1 MPKFKKSTVSII
13 NQTFASTAAP
23 KVSAW
28 KGPLNDGITQS
39 ILQRYVNCKERFR
52 VQFIEGLSEPE
63 RFRKAI
69 EYGQMWHL
77 CEEHLAHEDSIEFT
91 FFDLK
96 NFTQKLIDKYPF
108 DRDQIIQLHN
118 ICKTQFPI
126 YIEYWKKNEDV
137 KKRRPLYQ
145 EKVFEIPYELP
156 SGRNVML
163 RGKMDGVDW
172 IGGHKEGY
180 YLQENKSKG
189 TIDEELIENQ
199 LSFDL
204 QSLMYLLALRNFV
217 DTSEIKGVRYNVV
230 RRPLSGGVGS
240 IRKKEGNGRPS
251 DWEPYE
257 GKKGGKGWK
266 NRING
271 KLVRGD
277 VDNPGI
283 GETDGEFYSRLAQVI
298 EEKSDQFFYRWKV
311 NISEKEMNI
320 FLDTCFHP
328 MLENLV
334 DDFEWWD
341 FAITK
346 DECPF
351 NYSLRQE
358 QFPNH
363 ANRHFRDPYGAFDT
377 IKRGTK
383 HYLDDY
389 LNTGSSVGLIRKKQF
404 FEEL

>member
-1 MPKFKKSTVSII
+1 MPKFKKSTAAIL

-28 KGPLNDGITQS
+28 KGPLNDGVTQS

-52 VQFIEGLSEPE
+52 VQFIEGLSEPQS
-63 RFRKAI
+63 FRKAI

-77 CEEHLAHEDSIEFT
+77 CEEHFAREDPIDFM

-96 NFTQKLIDKYPF
+96 QHTQKLVDIYPF
-108 DRDQIIQLHN
+108 DKDQIIKLYN

-126 YIEYWKKNEDV
+126 YMKHWEENDDV
-137 KKRRPLYQ
+137 KNRRPLYQ
-145 EKVFEIPYELP
+145 EKVFEVAYELP
-156 SGRNVML
+156 SSRNVLL

-172 IGGHKEGY
+172 IGGHKSGY

-189 TIDEELIENQ
+189 TIDEQMIENQ

-204 QSLMYLLALRNFV
+204 QSLMYLLALESFV
-217 DTSEIKGVRYNVV
+217 DASEIKGVRYNVV

-240 IRKKEGNGRPS
+240 IKQKEGNGRKG

-271 KLVRGD
+271 KLIRGD
-277 VDNPGI
+277 KPNPGI
-283 GETDGEFYSRLAQVI
+283 GESDEEFYSRLGAII
-298 EEKSDQFFYRWKV
+298 EEKPDEFFYRWKV
-311 NISEKEMNI
+311 NISAKERKL

-341 FAITK
+341 HCKTK
-346 DECPF
+346 GVNHFDYLIRE
-351 NYSLRQE
+351 SD
-358 QFPNH
+358 FPHH
-363 ANRHFRDPYGAFDT
+363 ANRHFRDPYGAFNT

-389 LNTGSSVGLIRKKQF
+389 LDTGSSVGLIRKKQF